1 MSSSE
6 HIMITLRGLVE
17 TSLSRFLFFLLNF
30 ISISSYWVGWYR
42 LICRP
47 RLPAWSPF
55 IGFSCFLHVS
65 SIMHL
70 AVFAALSNVKYCFT
84 GCSSRQTS
92 KDSMLQKEWNRFTIY
107 CGRAR
112 TDEIRSGSTNTSTRY
127 FLCNLAAE
135 NRSLPRSLISMGY
148 ERFAN
153 FEAPC

>member
-1 MSSSE
+1 
-6 HIMITLRGLVE
+6 
-17 TSLSRFLFFLLNF
+17 
-30 ISISSYWVGWYR
+30 
-42 LICRP
+42 
-47 RLPAWSPF
+47 
-55 IGFSCFLHVS
+55 
-65 SIMHL
+65 
-70 AVFAALSNVKYCFT
+70 
-84 GCSSRQTS
+84 
-92 KDSMLQKEWNRFTIY
+92 MLQKEWNRFTIY